1 MKRMR
6 RKGETGY
13 ECVCVCVCERERER
27 EREDVSVCVLCLI
40 TRNLHTDKVGFI
52 FWILTERER
61 RERLQR
67 TQAQQKY
74 SKFSLF
80 CFVFFPRMKKPT
92 HARIPLLL
100 QRIDFENVNGKKV
113 DDKFFLFV

>member
-1 MKRMR
+1 MR

-52 FWILTERER
+52 FWILTEKRVRDSNER
-61 RERLQR
+61 KRNKNIQ
-67 TQAQQKY
+67 
-74 SKFSLF
+74 
-80 CFVFFPRMKKPT
+80 
-92 HARIPLLL
+92 
-100 QRIDFENVNGKKV
+100 N
-113 DDKFFLFV
+113 FLFFVLFSF